1 MMAVVREHEVEEW
14 AVNHLKDILVQE
26 PENFEILTQLAILR
40 HLSQKNDDSKAIK
53 LLRKAL

>member
-1 MMAVVREHEVEEW
+1 MAVVREHEVKEW